1 MTDNEQFEAEVKK
14 YLKKQTNPVVK
25 IKLLDPRAEIPRYE
39 TEGSAGF
46 DLKTLDS
53 ETILPFETKLIK
65 TGISMEIP
73 IGWELQI
80 RPRSGTSLKTKLRV
94 ANSPGTIDCIPL
106 NANILIGE
114 NGEECEL
121 SDILKGEVKE
131 VMSYNFKDEIIE
143 KQPINEVFQVGE
155 KEIYNIELSNG
166 RNLRVTD
173 NELIYT
179 TRGWVKCKDLNLN
192 DEVIGID

>member
-46 DLKTLDS
+46 DLKTLNS

-94 ANSPGTIDCIPL
+94 ANSPGTVD
-106 NANILIGE
+106 
-114 NGEECEL
+114 
-121 SDILKGEVKE
+121 SDYRGGLMI
-131 VMSYNFKDEIIE
+131 IIE
-143 KQPINEVFQVGE
+143 NTYKYPININSGDRIAQGILARAPQAIF
-155 KEIYNIELSNG
+155 
-166 RNLRVTD
+166 
-173 NELIYT
+173 ELIET
-179 TRGWVKCKDLNLN
+179 LSITARGSGGFGSTGK
-192 DEVIGID
+192 